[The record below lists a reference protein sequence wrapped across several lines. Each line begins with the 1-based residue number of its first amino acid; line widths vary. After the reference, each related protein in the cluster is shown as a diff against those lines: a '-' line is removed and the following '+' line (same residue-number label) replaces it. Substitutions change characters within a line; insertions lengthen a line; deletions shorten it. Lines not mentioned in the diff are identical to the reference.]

1 MPCLMR
7 ALCASCAPCTRGLG
21 LETTARALALALAL
35 CVSCIPATAL
45 PLPQR
50 LRRRTPLCRS
60 CRCSFLLLFA
70 CVVPCELFHGIPVRW
85 SSVFTT
91 RRRHSRVIFPLC
103 VHNFCLLCL
112 FVCDD
117 LDSIRPHQSSS
128 SLRRGQRRAERMSCP
143 PAGPEG
149 PSLLVFVCMLCSRSS
164 PLREFLRAP
173 AVSGVLTVFM
183 DLSDSPTCRNQ
194 SATFGT
200 LLGASTLSPVR
211 AFLATNDSF
220 VAISGCLFYT
230 QTATL

>member
-21 LETTARALALALAL
+21 LETTGRALALALSL
-35 CVSCIPATAL
+35 PAERQL
-45 PLPQR
+45 HCP
-50 LRRRTPLCRS
+50 CRS
-60 CRCSFLLLFA
+60 GSAVALHCAARAAAPFA

-91 RRRHSRVIFPLC
+91 RRRHSRVIFPLFI

-149 PSLLVFVCMLCSRSS
+149 LSLFVVCLHATLAVVTAARVPSRSRH
-164 PLREFLRAP
+164 LRRFDRFW
-173 AVSGVLTVFM
+173 V
-183 DLSDSPTCRNQ
+183 LSDAPTCRNQ

>member
-1 MPCLMR
+1 MLDLR
-7 ALCASCAPCTRGLG
+7 ALCAPRAPCTRGLG
-21 LETTARALALALAL
+21 LETTGRALALALSL
-35 CVSCIPATAL
+35 PAARQL
-45 PLPQR
+45 HCP
-50 LRRRTPLCRS
+50 CRS
-60 CRCSFLLLFA
+60 GSAVALHCAARAAAPFC
-70 CVVPCELFHGIPVRW
+70 
-85 SSVFTT
+85 
-91 RRRHSRVIFPLC
+91 
-103 VHNFCLLCL
+103 FCLPVSFRANYSCPLVLCSYHAASSQPRDL
-112 FVCDD
+112 PSSFGLCTIFVCFFVCDD